1 VAKQVGLQQ
10 VVLTGGCFQNRYL
23 TERAVERL
31 SEGGF
36 IPYWHEQVP
45 PNDGGVALGQ
55 AVIAAS
61 QLSLAAKNERIRG
74 QSTTITQ
81 YPIPNST

>member
-1 VAKQVGLQQ
+1 MAA
-10 VVLTGGCFQNRYL
+10 T
-23 TERAVERL
+23 
-31 SEGGF
+31 
-36 IPYWHEQVP
+36 IEQ
-45 PNDGGVALGQ
+45 ALIAQAGHTMIKAMGQ